1 MSLSSTCWSA
11 VPGLFSRAGD
21 EVNSK
26 GNVTAK
32 QKQKQKQE
40 QNRKN
45 KNTQT
50 VYKAKVYKAKFLYR
64 QFSIG
69 K

>member
-1 MSLSSTCWSA
+1 MSPSSTCWSA

-26 GNVTAK
+26 GCDTAK
-32 QKQKQKQE
+32 QKPKQKQE
-40 QNRKN
+40 QKRKN

-50 VYKAKVYKAKFLYR
+50 VHKAKVYKAKFLYR